1 VHSTAVGNRKEKG
14 MSHLGIEGLSME
26 VFPIAQAAKNSGGI
40 VIQSAKKLVFAGTF
54 TAGGLE
60 LEIGDGK
67 LKII

>member
-1 VHSTAVGNRKEKG
+1 
-14 MSHLGIEGLSME
+14 ME